1 MPFLRPLS
9 ALLLAATVL
18 LLCVH
23 PSLGNAATAADAA
36 SGTTVASGA
45 APTNLNPPAARISDA
60 AIHADHETYRALQG
74 RIKALNDRGVAA
86 QPAGPKVSN
95 YHLSKAQ
102 CWLDV
107 SFHEYTRND
116 RSAFPQLALQQSRT
130 LIDLLERN
138 ATALPMDTPL
148 VNDAERLRP
157 DLWEAAAGL
166 KRHAGFSC
174 AAQAT
179 ACAEVELVHAGNEHK
194 QFGWRHAKPY
204 VQLAEDGIARAQQV
218 AERCLVPV
226 AAAVPL
232 PPPPPPPAPKV
243 ERSVDLLFAFDRSDA
258 GSIVAATRRE
268 LDSLLDEVRS
278 GALAVETIRLTG
290 FADRLRNPSTA
301 QYNLRLS
308 ERRAETVR
316 DMLVQ
321 AGVAPARI
329 TVEGRGD
336 MEQVKACEERFG
348 SQAELPSCMQAN
360 RRVQLKLVGTAR

>member
-1 MPFLRPLS
+1 
-9 ALLLAATVL
+9 
-18 LLCVH
+18 
-23 PSLGNAATAADAA
+23 
-36 SGTTVASGA
+36 
-45 APTNLNPPAARISDA
+45 
-60 AIHADHETYRALQG
+60 
-74 RIKALNDRGVAA
+74 
-86 QPAGPKVSN
+86 
-95 YHLSKAQ
+95 
-102 CWLDV
+102 
-107 SFHEYTRND
+107 
-116 RSAFPQLALQQSRT
+116 
-130 LIDLLERN
+130 
-138 ATALPMDTPL
+138 
-148 VNDAERLRP
+148 
-157 DLWEAAAGL
+157 
-166 KRHAGFSC
+166 
-174 AAQAT
+174 
-179 ACAEVELVHAGNEHK
+179 
-194 QFGWRHAKPY
+194 
-204 VQLAEDGIARAQQV
+204 
-218 AERCLVPV
+218 LVPV

-348 SQAELPSCMQAN
+348 SQAELRSCMQAN